1 MKMRI
6 AFLALALALAACN
19 QQTSPAG
26 SAEDAAQLEAPAP
39 ESGPATVFTPN
50 NDTARNATGQLT
62 MSVTLRLP
70 DANTDNTDQQ
80 EVLTL
85 RGATG
90 LVVEAVVTGAMT
102 PATQVQGQTLRAL
115 LDIPVEEPQVIVY
128 RVTNTTKPEGVQGLC
143 GAQDAEYVVLWEP
156 TAPGSSSTR
165 LLGARG
171 GAPGAAGAQACP
183 MLDYTRGG

>member
-1 MKMRI
+1 MRI
-6 AFLALALALAACN
+6 AFIVLALALAACN
-19 QQTSPAG
+19 QQASSG
-26 SAEDAAQLEAPAP
+26 GDAEEAAQLDAPAP
-39 ESGPATVFTPN
+39 ESQPATVFAPN
-50 NDTARNATGQLT
+50 NDAARTATGQLT

-90 LVVEAVVTGAMT
+90 LVVEAAITGAVS
-102 PATQVQGQTLRAL
+102 PATQVQGQTVRAL
-115 LDIPVEEPQVIVY
+115 MNMPVEEPQVLVY

-143 GAQDAEYVVLWEP
+143 GAADGDYVVLWEP
-156 TAPGSSSTR
+156 TAPGADIIR
-165 LLGARG
+165 LLGVRG
-171 GAPGAAGAQACP
+171 GAPGAAGTQACP